1 MTGPRS
7 WPGTPLKGADLEKGR
22 VVTTQWRPEAKYA
35 WSTGESIG
43 RFLAELREGRLVGRR
58 CDECERVYF
67 PPLSFCRECFVRT
80 GEFVRLEETGTLE
93 TYSASYLDTDARRL
107 ETPILV
113 GVISIDGASEKMG
126 FMHYL
131 GEVEEKDLAIGMKV
145 KAVWKPAKER
155 EGAITD
161 LRYFKPVEG

>member
-1 MTGPRS
+1 M
-7 WPGTPLKGADLEKGR
+7 
-22 VVTTQWRPEAKYA
+22 
-35 WSTGESIG
+35 
-43 RFLAELREGRLVGRR
+43 
-58 CDECERVYF
+58 
-67 PPLSFCRECFVRT
+67 
-80 GEFVRLEETGTLE
+80 
-93 TYSASYLDTDARRL
+93 
-107 ETPILV
+107 

-161 LRYFKPVEG
+161 IRYFKPVEG